1 MTDVAPPEALK
12 AVLTAGAAPEPCS
25 EGDSARAYRSGHL
38 IALHAK
44 TPMPA
49 AASTP

>member
-1 MTDVAPPEALK
+1 MTDVSPPDALQ
-12 AVLTAGAAPEPCS
+12 AVLPAGAPEPCS

>member
-1 MTDVAPPEALK
+1 MTGVSPPDALQ
-12 AVLTAGAAPEPCS
+12 ADLTAGAPEPCG
-25 EGDSARAYRSGHL
+25 EGGSARAYRSGHT
-38 IALHAK
+38 ALHAK